1 MTRTWLSSAVVA
13 ALGVAA
19 ACGGN
24 PKPQTKPA
32 AAPSQRT
39 PSSSASDTPAP
50 PTTAPDPVA
59 ALIEASQRQFD
70 IGEQEV
76 NAGHLDR
83 ARLAFDQAIQVLLDS
98 PYGAR
103 TDARLREHFD
113 RLVDRINAFE
123 VTALAEAGAKYVTSY
138 KIGRGSGRERR
149 FRAV

>member
-32 AAPSQRT
+32 APPSQRT

-50 PTTAPDPVA
+50 PPTALTPLA
-59 ALIEASQRQFD
+59 ALIEDVSTASST

-83 ARLAFDQAIQVLLDS
+83 AQARPSIRAIQVLLDS

-123 VTALAEAGAKYVTSY
+123 VTALAQGDGFTEKNYEAASD
-138 KIGRGSGRERR
+138 
-149 FRAV
+149 